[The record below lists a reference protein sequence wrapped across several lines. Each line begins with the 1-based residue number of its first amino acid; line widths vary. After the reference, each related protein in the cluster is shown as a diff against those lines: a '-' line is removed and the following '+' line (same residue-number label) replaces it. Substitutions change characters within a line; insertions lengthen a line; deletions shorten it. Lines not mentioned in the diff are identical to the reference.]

1 MEENMS
7 VKNINEIKYISI
19 ENLELLYSNIHKFFF
34 DIHKIDI
41 LNYNVNIKKIILEN
55 MNLIYGAKYASSLK
69 TKELNIITLKNIK
82 TILEDEIKKS
92 NVKKDNNVDII
103 SRENNI
109 YNRTNDSNKILE
121 HSSNN
126 EAFNIGKNKNFS
138 NEFDKLL
145 TARNT
150 EGSKKKE
157 VNFNIENV
165 ENEPSEKL
173 TKSMESLLEDRNTL
187 LNEINSPNPVQQQPV
202 QQQPVQQQPVQQQPV
217 QQQPVQQQPVQQ
229 QPDSLDNEIMNIEG
243 FNDNNFSSLFDNDD
257 INGTLNKN
265 EIPLNSNVKPE
276 ESQYEIIPEHPPI
289 EIKKQIIVICSSNRD
304 LEKFPNPYNYIISLK
319 KPINNILNIK
329 LLNVLITLNKVKSNI
344 NYLILNVNNFNL
356 LTSNNEKINNEFAL
370 IFDNKKYNEELSF
383 IDPLDK
389 LEKFEISI
397 KDKNNKFPEI
407 KENFKKNENILEF
420 LIEYF

>member
-145 TARNT
+145 TERNT

-187 LNEINSPNPVQQQPV
+187 LNEINSPN
-202 QQQPVQQQPVQQQPV
+202 
-217 QQQPVQQQPVQQ
+217 PVQQQPVQQ

-276 ESQYEIIPEHPPI
+276 ESQYEIIPEQPPI

>member
-82 TILEDEIKKS
+82 TILENEIKKS

-187 LNEINSPNPVQQQPV
+187 LNEINSPNPAQQQPA
-202 QQQPVQQQPVQQQPV
+202 

-276 ESQYEIIPEHPPI
+276 ESQYEIIPEQPPI

>member
-1 MEENMS
+1 
-7 VKNINEIKYISI
+7 
-19 ENLELLYSNIHKFFF
+19 
-34 DIHKIDI
+34 
-41 LNYNVNIKKIILEN
+41 
-55 MNLIYGAKYASSLK
+55 
-69 TKELNIITLKNIK
+69 
-82 TILEDEIKKS
+82 
-92 NVKKDNNVDII
+92 
-103 SRENNI
+103 
-109 YNRTNDSNKILE
+109 
-121 HSSNN
+121 
-126 EAFNIGKNKNFS
+126 
-138 NEFDKLL
+138 
-145 TARNT
+145 
-150 EGSKKKE
+150 
-157 VNFNIENV
+157 
-165 ENEPSEKL
+165 
-173 TKSMESLLEDRNTL
+173 MESLLEDRNTL
-187 LNEINSPNPVQQQPV
+187 LNEINSPN
-202 QQQPVQQQPVQQQPV
+202 PVQQQPVQQQPV

-276 ESQYEIIPEHPPI
+276 ESQYEIIPEQPPI

>member
-187 LNEINSPNPVQQQPV
+187 LNEINSPNPAQQQPA
-202 QQQPVQQQPVQQQPV
+202 

-276 ESQYEIIPEHPPI
+276 ESQYEIIPEQPPI

>member
-202 QQQPVQQQPVQQQPV
+202 QQQP
-217 QQQPVQQQPVQQ
+217 
-229 QPDSLDNEIMNIEG
+229 DSLDNEIMNIEG

-276 ESQYEIIPEHPPI
+276 ESQYEIIPEQPPI